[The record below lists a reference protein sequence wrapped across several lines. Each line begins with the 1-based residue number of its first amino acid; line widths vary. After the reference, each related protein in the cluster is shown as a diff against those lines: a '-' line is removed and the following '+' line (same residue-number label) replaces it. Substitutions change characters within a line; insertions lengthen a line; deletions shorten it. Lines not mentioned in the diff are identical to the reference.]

1 MLLQDPAY
9 VRQDVLDDRKD
20 KKSIDSVFD
29 PELFKENA
37 QLVVEKLEKHL
48 SDKSIKGLKMESPL
62 ILLDKVK
69 ELITHIGDPSH
80 SQQKKLSAILDLYI
94 DTGIQVQSVGYMGRQ
109 FSSVIPLA
117 AIFDFASSTLNQPA
131 SFYEAAQMPNVVEKI
146 MADELNQFIGWPA
159 GQFAMITTSGG
170 SLANM
175 TAILAARNDKF
186 PDFWAKGAPAKPD
199 VRPAIAV
206 GADSHYSVCRAA
218 GVLGI
223 GEEQI
228 VRLPLT
234 AEKKIDPSAVPSILE
249 ASKRKGLNVFCL
261 VASAGT
267 TSLGTFDQLDK
278 LARIT
283 KKNDIW
289 LHVDGSHGASLL
301 VSDRYRSK
309 LKGIEQVDSFTWDAH
324 KMMFMPTM
332 NTLLFYKNKP
342 KSYGAFRQDASY
354 VFEKQRDIYSE
365 FESAEQNFECT
376 KRPMIM
382 NLWVAWMMYGKDLFS
397 DKIEYLCDLA
407 FNTYQTLKL
416 EKDFEPIH
424 QPESN
429 IMCFRYLPEQLP
441 HGLSLGNLQLSIRNR
456 LRKEGRFFISKVDI
470 DGVCALR
477 VVFMNHKIELNHF
490 HLLLDEIREIAQK
503 IINSSN

>member
-9 VRQDVLDDRKD
+9 VRQDVLDGRKD
-20 KKSIDSVFD
+20 KENIDSVFD
-29 PELFKENA
+29 PEFFRENA
-37 QLVVEKLEKHL
+37 QLVAEKLEKHL
-48 SDKSIKGLKMESPL
+48 SDKSIKGLNIESPL

-69 ELITHIGDPSH
+69 ELMNHVGDQTA
-80 SQQKKLSAILDLYI
+80 SQQQKLSAILDLYI
-94 DTGIQVQSVGYMGRQ
+94 DTGIQVQSAGYMGRQ

-117 AIFDFASSTLNQPA
+117 AIFDFVSSTLNQPA

-146 MADELNQFIGWPA
+146 MADELNQFIGWPT
-159 GQFAMITTSGG
+159 GRFAMITTSGG

-186 PDFWAKGAPAKPD
+186 PDFWAKGTSTNPNL
-199 VRPAIAV
+199 RPAIAV

-249 ASKRKGLNVFCL
+249 ASKRKGLKVFCL

-267 TSLGTFDQLDK
+267 TSLGAFDQLDK

-283 KKNDIW
+283 EKNDIW

-309 LKGIEQVDSFTWDAH
+309 LRGIEQVDSFT
-324 KMMFMPTM
+324 
-332 NTLLFYKNKP
+332 
-342 KSYGAFRQDASY
+342 
-354 VFEKQRDIYSE
+354 
-365 FESAEQNFECT
+365 
-376 KRPMIM
+376 
-382 NLWVAWMMYGKDLFS
+382 
-397 DKIEYLCDLA
+397 
-407 FNTYQTLKL
+407 
-416 EKDFEPIH
+416 
-424 QPESN
+424 
-429 IMCFRYLPEQLP
+429 
-441 HGLSLGNLQLSIRNR
+441 
-456 LRKEGRFFISKVDI
+456 
-470 DGVCALR
+470 
-477 VVFMNHKIELNHF
+477 
-490 HLLLDEIREIAQK
+490 
-503 IINSSN
+503 